1 MFKNLGTIM
10 EQAKHMKAR
19 IAEAEQQLNTMFVTG
34 KSPSELVVVEMNCKG
49 DVSKITIDEKTLSDK
64 DMLED
69 LILIALR
76 DAKSQANDKTSEKMK
91 QATGGLDLPAGLP
104 F

>member
-1 MFKNLGTIM
+1 MFKNLGNIM
-10 EQAKHMKAR
+10 QQAKQMKAR
-19 IAEAEQQLNTMFVTG
+19 IAEAEQELNNMFVTG
-34 KSPSELVVVEMNCKG
+34 ASPSDLVVVEMTCKG
-49 DVSKITIDEKTLSDK
+49 DVSKITIDEKTLTDK

-76 DAKSQANDKTSEKMK
+76 EAKSQADAKTREKMQ

>member
-1 MFKNLGTIM
+1 M

>member
-1 MFKNLGTIM
+1 MFKNLGNIM
-10 EQAKHMKAR
+10 EQAKQMKAR

-34 KSPSELVVVEMNCKG
+34 TSPSDLVVVEMNCKG
-49 DVSKITIDEKTLSDK
+49 DVSKITIDEKTLTDK

-91 QATGGLDLPAGLP
+91 QATGGLDLPSGLP